1 MNAIVRAS
9 MESHHPMS
17 IGYYDAG
24 ALQRAM
30 RAALSKQR
38 SLIKGIRPTAIIID
52 DPINCDVRPDGRRV
66 EL

>member
-9 MESHHPMS
+9 MERHHPMS

-30 RAALSKQR
+30 RNVLERKHDQPRERGCKAKH
-38 SLIKGIRPTAIIID
+38 THT
-52 DPINCDVRPDGRRV
+52 CFDVRPDGRRV